1 MLAIDAKYFRP
12 TEVDL
17 LIGDPTK
24 AKEKLGWEPKIQL
37 EELIEDMMTSDLILM
52 QKDRYLKDGGYQTLN
67 YFE

>member
-1 MLAIDAKYFRP
+1 MLSIDLKYFRP

-17 LIGDPTK
+17 LIGDPSK
-24 AKEKLGWEPKIQL
+24 AKFKLGWEPEIQL
-37 EELIEDMMTSDLILM
+37 PELVEDMMTSDLKLM